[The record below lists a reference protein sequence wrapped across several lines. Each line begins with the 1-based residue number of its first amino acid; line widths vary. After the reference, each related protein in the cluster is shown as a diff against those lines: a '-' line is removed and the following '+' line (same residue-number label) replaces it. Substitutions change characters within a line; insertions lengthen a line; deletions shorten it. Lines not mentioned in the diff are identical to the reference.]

1 MPQHPWKRL
10 SVAVRLRATR
20 EQSTVRRDKG
30 AVQDPRLP
38 LAFGNFG
45 SGYHANDRMLRGR
58 LFAPKIF
65 AKALS
70 QDEIVA
76 VQSRSGCAPSCGAST
91 CGSDGCGGSCGSCSA
106 GRHCLPAQDQ
116 LEPAGTRKCQMP
128 TTITANGFYDGDGVY
143 RIRFSPPFEGF
154 WTYTT
159 HSNTA
164 QLDGKSGSF
173 TATAPTSSNH
183 GPVESQGFRLVY
195 ADGTPHFS
203 VGTTSYQWT
212 SKSFEMQAQTIQTLR
227 EGQGDGPV
235 FNKMRMTV
243 FPKWV
248 SEATETGAFCVA
260 STLFLA
266 HEPHT
271 TRACAAHVPSHSTVR
286 FQPRESGADG
296 HCV

>member
-1 MPQHPWKRL
+1 MQWLAILLGSYWDPIGRGQLYTPRYFGNSRDAASLDTK
-10 SVAVRLRATR
+10 ATGG
-20 EQSTVRRDKG
+20 VYDKG

-65 AKALS
+65 ARALS

-76 VQSRSGCAPSCGAST
+76 VQSRSGCAPSCGGST

-106 GRHCLPAQDQ
+106 GRHCLPVQD
-116 LEPAGTRKCQMP
+116 GKRTGMRKCQMP
-128 TTITANGFYDGDGVY
+128 TTITVNGFYDGDGVY
-143 RIRFSPPFEGF
+143 RVRFSPPFEGS

-159 HSNTA
+159 RSNEA

-173 TATAPTSSNH
+173 TATAPTNSNH
-183 GPVESQGFRLVY
+183 GPVESQGFRLVH
-195 ADGTPHFS
+195 ADGTPYFS

-212 SKSFEMQAQTIQTLR
+212 SKSFEMQSQTIETLR
-227 EGQGDGPV
+227 QGQGDGPI

-248 SEATETGAFCVA
+248 SETTAKRACHSV
-260 STLFLA
+260 LRYFLA
-266 HEPHT
+266 
-271 TRACAAHVPSHSTVR
+271 
-286 FQPRESGADG
+286 
-296 HCV
+296 